1 MSDADELV
9 ALVRALTNSRQRA
22 MRTELRQR
30 VGEALKVPERDRSRL
45 ACIESDDL
53 FVTFRPG
60 SRIGPSDIA
69 DLRPLLR
76 QALVAACAALETYLA
91 DKIMEQVGPLL
102 RKQENLTPRLA
113 AIPLSLIDFV
123 RIQETY
129 ERHGWGLRVGIVEPF
144 VREKA
149 STAPNRVGE
158 VLSLIGISNWP
169 AKIDNQRGVAKGST
183 ETFLARITARRNRI
197 AHEADREGRRRAS
210 LTVDEVADDLE
221 ALRSIVVALEAVVG
235 AATANAQTKGRARAT
250 PAG

>member
-1 MSDADELV
+1 MAGIAKPSASQAFELHMSDADELV

-144 VREKA
+144 RLPPVRACGSGLRE
-149 STAPNRVGE
+149 VGATP
-158 VLSLIGISNWP
+158 I
-169 AKIDNQRGVAKGST
+169 
-183 ETFLARITARRNRI
+183 
-197 AHEADREGRRRAS
+197 
-210 LTVDEVADDLE
+210 
-221 ALRSIVVALEAVVG
+221 ALRSPCPFSRGHVPRSHPS
-235 AATANAQTKGRARAT
+235 ATRI
-250 PAG
+250 